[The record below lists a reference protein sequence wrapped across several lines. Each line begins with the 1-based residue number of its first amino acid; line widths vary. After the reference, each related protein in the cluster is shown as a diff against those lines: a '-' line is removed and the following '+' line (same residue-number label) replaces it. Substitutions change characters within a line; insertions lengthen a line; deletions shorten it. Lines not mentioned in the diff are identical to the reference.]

1 MNNFLIF
8 FVKQKKLAL
17 LFTLSVVILGF
28 MTLQQIQR
36 DTFPVI
42 EFDRLSINT
51 TYPSASPRD
60 VEKNITNVIE
70 QKIKGL
76 YGIKEITSTSS
87 EGSSRINIEIEENV
101 DDIQSVKDSISEAVN
116 EIEDLPE
123 DANDP
128 RVIDRTSTEWPILTI
143 VIGGNNISI
152 ETAKAIANNIEKNI
166 SLIDGVSSVN
176 VSGDS
181 EREVQIRINPEKL
194 LQYQLSFDQ
203 VRSVIA
209 DQNIRSAIGD
219 NNQGRNQK
227 NIVIISEYETME
239 SLENVVVKSSFN
251 GPTILLKDIATI
263 EQGEIGSNT
272 ITRIN
277 GTKGYILRVSKTE
290 KADVIRTVEKV
301 RETLNTLKETYP
313 SDLKLIVTNDRSKP
327 VSNRLGIVL
336 NNALVGLALIMVV
349 LGLFLS
355 LKTAFWVALSIQVT
369 LLGTVAFL

>member
-143 VIGGNNISI
+143 VIGGNNTSI
-152 ETAKAIANNIEKNI
+152 ETAKAIANNIEKNL

-251 GPTILLKDIATI
+251 GPTILLKDIASI
-263 EQGEIGSNT
+263 DEGEIG
-272 ITRIN
+272 
-277 GTKGYILRVSKTE
+277 
-290 KADVIRTVEKV
+290 
-301 RETLNTLKETYP
+301 
-313 SDLKLIVTNDRSKP
+313 
-327 VSNRLGIVL
+327 
-336 NNALVGLALIMVV
+336 
-349 LGLFLS
+349 FLS
-355 LKTAFWVALSIQVT
+355 LIHI
-369 LLGTVAFL
+369 

>member
-1 MNNFLIF
+1 MNAFLLF

-28 MTLQQIQR
+28 MTLQKIQR
-36 DTFPVI
+36 DTYPVI

-51 TYPSASPRD
+51 SYPSASPRD

-70 QKIKGL
+70 NKIKGI
-76 YGIKEITSTSS
+76 YGIKELTSTSS

-143 VIGGNNISI
+143 VIGGDNINI
-152 ETAKAIANNIEKNI
+152 ETAKAIANNIEKNL

-181 EREVQIRINPEKL
+181 DREVQIRINPEKL

-239 SLENVVVKSSFN
+239 SLENVVVKSSFD

-263 EQGEIGSNT
+263 DEGEIGFNT

-277 GTKGYILRVSKTE
+277 GTKGYIL
-290 KADVIRTVEKV
+290 KV
-301 RETLNTLKETYP
+301 TKQRKPTLSGRLK
-313 SDLKLIVTNDRSKP
+313 R
-327 VSNRLGIVL
+327 
-336 NNALVGLALIMVV
+336 
-349 LGLFLS
+349 
-355 LKTAFWVALSIQVT
+355 
-369 LLGTVAFL
+369 